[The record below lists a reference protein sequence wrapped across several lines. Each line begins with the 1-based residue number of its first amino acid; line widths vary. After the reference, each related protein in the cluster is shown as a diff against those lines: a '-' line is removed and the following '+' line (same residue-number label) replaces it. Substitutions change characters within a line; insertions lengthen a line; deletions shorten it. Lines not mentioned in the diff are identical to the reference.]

1 MKNKFLYDCLY
12 NKSKSDFY
20 KLIDNKLKKE
30 EKTFIITANPETY
43 MLSTTDNIINEIVHN
58 KNNLIVPDGIAI
70 VKTANYLGLNIK
82 ERITGVEIAEHLL
95 EIANKNKYKVYLF
108 GATKEVINNFEEV
121 IKEKY
126 SNVNLI
132 GTENGYVKDKNK
144 VMNRIKDL
152 EPDIIMVALGIPL
165 QEKLIYEHIND
176 FKKGIFIGVGGSFD
190 VLSGSKKRA
199 PKIFIKLNLE
209 WLYRIC
215 SEPKRIKRFIK
226 YNLKFMDLIRKEKNN
241 VNNK

>member
-43 MLSTTDNIINEIVHN
+43 MLSTTDNTINEIVHN

-226 YNLKFMDLIRKEKNN
+226 YNLKFMNLIRKEKNN

>member
-43 MLSTTDNIINEIVHN
+43 MLSTTDNTINEIVHN

-226 YNLKFMDLIRKEKNN
+226 YNLKFMNLIKKEKNN

>member
-43 MLSTTDNIINEIVHN
+43 MLSTTDNTINEIVHN

-165 QEKLIYEHIND
+165 QEKLIYEHLND

-226 YNLKFMDLIRKEKNN
+226 YNLKFMNLIRKEKNN